1 MTADRAFPRT
11 VTIYGTGLIGCSF
24 ALALKQTIPGVRL
37 YGIDSAEILGRAR
50 AIGAIDEITEIGEVG
65 ETGPPGSGHAKASDL
80 VVLSAPVGEILKL
93 TEELRPGSSVIL
105 DVGSTKV
112 EICKRAEARQLPF
125 VGGHPMTGSERSGP
139 EAASAE
145 LFKGARFFLC
155 PISSTP
161 TGAVAQLESLIRSI
175 GAVPHV
181 ISPENHDRLAAE
193 ISHLPQILSTVLADH
208 TGNHREF
215 AGPGLKSVTRLAA
228 SPFHVWRDILLT
240 SGSLP
245 AELKSYIQRLNDM
258 LEALERK
265 DMQRLESVFERA
277 NKSVFDGPHR

>member
-1 MTADRAFPRT
+1 MMLDRGFPRT

-24 ALALKQTIPGVRL
+24 ALALKQAIPGVRL
-37 YGIDSAEILGRAR
+37 FGIDSADILNRAR
-50 AIGAIDEITEIGEVG
+50 AIGAIEANGAPG
-65 ETGPPGSGHAKASDL
+65 TGDSEGSDL
-80 VVLSAPVGEILKL
+80 IILSAPVGEILRL
-93 TEELRPGSSVIL
+93 TEKLQPGSSIIL

-112 EICKRAEARQLPF
+112 DICKRAEARQLPF

-139 EAASAE
+139 EAASAD

-161 TGAVAQLESLIRSI
+161 SGAVSQLENVIRII

-193 ISHLPQILSTVLADH
+193 ISHLPQILSTALADQ
-208 TGNHREF
+208 TGEHREF

-228 SPFHVWRDILLT
+228 SPFHVWKDILMT

-245 AELKSYIQRLNDM
+245 GELKTYIQRLHDM
-258 LEALERK
+258 LDALEEK
-265 DMQRLESVFERA
+265 DMKRLESIFERA
-277 NKSVFDGPHR
+277 NKSVFDDPH

>member
-1 MTADRAFPRT
+1 MTADRGFPRT

-24 ALALKQTIPGVRL
+24 ALALKQTIPAIRL
-37 YGIDSAEILGRAR
+37 YGIDNVDILSRAR
-50 AIGAIDEITEIGEVG
+50 AIGAIEAIA
-65 ETGPPGSGHAKASDL
+65 ETGTGQAPVSDL
-80 VVLSAPVGEILKL
+80 VVLAAPVGEILRL
-93 TEELRPGSSVIL
+93 TEELQPGISIIL
-105 DVGSTKV
+105 DMGSTKV
-112 EICKRAEARQLPF
+112 DICRRAESRQLPF

-139 EAASAE
+139 EAASAD

-161 TGAVAQLESLIRSI
+161 PGAVSKLENVIRAI
-175 GAVPHV
+175 GGVPHV

-208 TGNHREF
+208 TGEHREF

-245 AELKSYIQRLNDM
+245 GELKSYIQRLQDM
-258 LEALERK
+258 LDALEHK
-265 DMQRLESVFERA
+265 DMKRLESVFERA
-277 NKSVFDGPHR
+277 NKSVF

>member
-1 MTADRAFPRT
+1 MTAISGFPRT

-37 YGIDSAEILGRAR
+37 YGIDSKEILNRAR
-50 AIGAIDEITEIGEVG
+50 AVGAIDEIGGEIAA
-65 ETGPPGSGHAKASDL
+65 PGTVHSEASDL
-80 VVLSAPVGEILKL
+80 VVLSTPVGEILRL
-93 TEELRPGSSVIL
+93 TEELQPGSSVIL

-112 EICKRAEARQLPF
+112 EICRRAEARQLPF
-125 VGGHPMTGSERSGP
+125 IGGHPMTGSERSGP
-139 EAASAE
+139 EAASAD

-161 TGAVAQLESLIRSI
+161 SGAVSQLENVIRNI
-175 GAVPHV
+175 GGVTHV
-181 ISPENHDRLAAE
+181 ISPENHDKLAAE

-208 TGNHREF
+208 TGTHREF

-245 AELKSYIQRLNDM
+245 GELRVYIQRLHDM
-258 LEALERK
+258 LDALEHK
-265 DMQRLESVFERA
+265 DVKRLESVFERA
-277 NKSVFDGPHR
+277 NKSVV

>member
-1 MTADRAFPRT
+1 MTADRGFPRT

-24 ALALKQTIPGVRL
+24 ALSLKQYFPDVRIC
-37 YGIDSAEILGRAR
+37 GIDRVEILSRAR
-50 AIGAIDEITEIGEVG
+50 AIGAIDETDAAVE
-65 ETGPPGSGHAKASDL
+65 SNL
-80 VVLSAPVGEILKL
+80 VVLATPVGEILRL
-93 TEELRPGSSVIL
+93 TEELRPDSSIIL
-105 DVGSTKV
+105 DMGSTKV

-125 VGGHPMTGSERSGP
+125 IGGHPMTGSERSGP
-139 EAASAE
+139 EAASVD

-161 TGAVAQLESLIRSI
+161 PGAISKVENVIRVI
-175 GAVPHV
+175 GGVPHV

-208 TGNHREF
+208 TGAHREF

-240 SGSLP
+240 SGPLP
-245 AELKSYIQRLNDM
+245 GELKIYIHRLQDM
-258 LEALERK
+258 LDALEQQ
-265 DMQRLESVFERA
+265 DMKRLESIFERA
-277 NKSVFDGPHR
+277 NRSVF

>member
-1 MTADRAFPRT
+1 MTTDRTFPRT

-24 ALALKQTIPGVRL
+24 ALALKRTIPGVRL
-37 YGIDSAEILGRAR
+37 FGIDNADILSRAQ
-50 AIGAIDEITEIGEVG
+50 AIGAIDFAGT
-65 ETGPPGSGHAKASDL
+65 TDSGASDL
-80 VVLSAPVGEILKL
+80 VILSAPVGEILRL
-93 TEELRPGSSVIL
+93 TEELQPGSSIIL

-112 EICKRAEARQLPF
+112 DICKRAEARRLPF

-139 EAASAE
+139 EAASAD

-161 TGAVAQLESLIRSI
+161 SGAVSQLETVIRLI

-181 ISPENHDRLAAE
+181 ISAENHDRLAAE

-208 TGNHREF
+208 TGEHREF

-228 SPFHVWRDILLT
+228 SPFHVWRDILVT

-245 AELKSYIQRLNDM
+245 GELKTYIQRLQDM
-258 LEALERK
+258 LDALEKK
-265 DMQRLESVFERA
+265 DMKRLESVFERA
-277 NKSVFDGPHR
+277 NKSVFGGPH

>member
-1 MTADRAFPRT
+1 MIADRGFPRT
-11 VTIYGTGLIGCSF
+11 VTVYGTGLIGCSF

-37 YGIDSAEILGRAR
+37 YGIDSADILSRAR
-50 AIGAIDEITEIGEVG
+50 AVGAIDDSR
-65 ETGPPGSGHAKASDL
+65 TGPADASDL
-80 VVLSAPVGEILKL
+80 IILSAPVGEILRL
-93 TEELRPGSSVIL
+93 TGELQPGPSIIL

-112 EICKRAEARQLPF
+112 DICKRAEDRQLPF
-125 VGGHPMTGSERSGP
+125 IGGHPMTGSERSGP
-139 EAASAE
+139 EAASAD

-161 TGAVAQLESLIRSI
+161 VGAVSQLENLIRMI
-175 GAVPHV
+175 GALPHV

-208 TGNHREF
+208 TGEHREF

-228 SPFHVWRDILLT
+228 SPFHVWRDILMT

-245 AELKSYIQRLNDM
+245 GELKTYIQRLHDM
-258 LEALERK
+258 LDALEHK
-265 DMQRLESVFERA
+265 DMKRLESVFERA
-277 NKSVFDGPHR
+277 NKSVLDGPH